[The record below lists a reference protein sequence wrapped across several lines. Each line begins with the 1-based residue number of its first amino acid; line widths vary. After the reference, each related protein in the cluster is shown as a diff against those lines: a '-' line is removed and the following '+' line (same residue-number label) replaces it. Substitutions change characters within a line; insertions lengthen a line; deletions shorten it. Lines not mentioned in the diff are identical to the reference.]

1 MSNHCQPSGQPGLSL
16 ALERCLPRLDALALS
31 LDMYGA
37 AEDAEKL
44 HEVIDELRRASQNG
58 LPPVGGPMD
67 FVVNGTFRVGRQQV
81 ANTLWHAFT
90 GGITWFTIRETVPPR
105 TVRFRS
111 IDQTD
116 PGIVDYPLNDGGVV
130 RVVSTGAKPEMF
142 ELRLDVIARG
152 LDVLATRYPRHF
164 ADLVNENGDS
174 ITADALLQCCFFG
187 ELLYT

>member
-1 MSNHCQPSGQPGLSL
+1 MSDHCQPSDPPWLSL
-16 ALERCLPRLDALALS
+16 TLEKCLSQLDALALN
-31 LDMYGA
+31 LDTYGT
-37 AEDAEKL
+37 AEDAEQL
-44 HEVIDELRRASQNG
+44 HEVIDELKRASQTT
-58 LPPVGGPMD
+58 LRPLAGPMD
-67 FVVNGTFRVGRQQV
+67 FVVNGTFKVGRQQV

-90 GGITWFTIRETVPPR
+90 GEITWFTIRETVPPR

-111 IDQTD
+111 IDQTN
-116 PGIVDYPLNDGGVV
+116 PGIVDYPLNDGGAV
-130 RVVSTGAKPEMF
+130 RVVSTGAKPDPF

-174 ITADALLQCCFFG
+174 ITADVLLQCCFFG